1 MSEKQE
7 RVILSSRDTGFVD
20 RLRRELEVQNCEVRM
35 AESEAEI
42 LTAIRDFSPTLLILR
57 AEEFRNDPSSFIRSI
72 RGNKDMEKLPILACA
87 DDTGIMDLEEK
98 FRKDP
103 TVVVTY
109 SFITTYISNLV
120 RLKSLF
126 KSEKIQ

>member
-1 MSEKQE
+1 LFEKKE
-7 RVILSSRDTGFVD
+7 RVLLSSRDTGFVD
-20 RLRRELEVQNCEVRM
+20 RLRKELEVQNCEVLL
-35 AESEAEI
+35 AECEVGI
-42 LTAIRDFSPTLLILR
+42 IKAIRDFSPTLLILR
-57 AEEFRNDPSSFIRSI
+57 AEEFRDDPTSFIRTI

-87 DDTGIMDLEEK
+87 DDARIMDLEEK
-98 FRKDP
+98 FREDP
-103 TVVVTY
+103 TVVVTT